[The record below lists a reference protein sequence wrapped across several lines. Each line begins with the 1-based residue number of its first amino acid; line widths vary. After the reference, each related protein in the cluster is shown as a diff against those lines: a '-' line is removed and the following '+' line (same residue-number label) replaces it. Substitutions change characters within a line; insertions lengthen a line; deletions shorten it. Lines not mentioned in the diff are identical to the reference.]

1 MMYNLLGALVF
12 LVIGL
17 VDIMFIQ
24 RMVYPQMRRRHEEA
38 KVTGTQG
45 RDPAL
50 FMNGIR
56 FFSLVLLPVVGF
68 MLGDTFEAMFG

>member
-1 MMYNLLGALVF
+1 MTYNLFGALVF

-17 VDIMFIQ
+17 IDIMFIQ
-24 RMVYPQMRRRHEEA
+24 RMVYPQMRRRYEEA
-38 KVTGTQG
+38 KVTGSQG

-56 FFSLVLLPVVGF
+56 FFSLILLPVVGF
-68 MLGDTFEAMFG
+68 MLGDSFEAMFG

>member
-1 MMYNLLGALVF
+1 MIYNLFGALVF

-17 VDIMFIQ
+17 IDVMFMQ
-24 RMVYPQMRRRHEEA
+24 RMVYPPMRRRHEEA
-38 KVTGTQG
+38 KVTGSQG

-68 MLGDTFEAMFG
+68 MMGDTFEAMFG

>member
-1 MMYNLLGALVF
+1 MMYNLFGALVF

-38 KVTGTQG
+38 KVTGAQG

-50 FMNGIR
+50 FMHGIR

-68 MLGDTFEAMFG
+68 MMGDTFEAMFG

>member
-1 MMYNLLGALVF
+1 MIYNLFGALVF

-17 VDIMFIQ
+17 IDIMFVQ
-24 RMVYPQMRRRHEEA
+24 RMVYPQMRQRYEEA
-38 KVTGTQG
+38 KVTGSQG

-56 FFSLVLLPVVGF
+56 FFSLIVLPVLGF
-68 MLGDTFEAMFG
+68 MMGDRFEAMFG

>member
-1 MMYNLLGALVF
+1 MTYNLLGALVF

-24 RMVYPQMRRRHEEA
+24 RMVYPQMRKRHEEA

-68 MLGDTFEAMFG
+68 MLGDSFEAMFG

>member
-1 MMYNLLGALVF
+1 MIYNVFGALVF

-17 VDIMFIQ
+17 IDIMFIQ
-24 RMVYPQMRRRHEEA
+24 RMVYPPMRRRYEEA
-38 KVTGTQG
+38 KVTGSQG

-56 FFSLVLLPVVGF
+56 FFSLIVLPVVGF

>member
-1 MMYNLLGALVF
+1 MMYNLFGALVF

-17 VDIMFIQ
+17 IDIMFIQ
-24 RMVYPQMRRRHEEA
+24 RMVYPQMRRRYEEA

-56 FFSLVLLPVVGF
+56 FFSLILLPVVGF

>member
-1 MMYNLLGALVF
+1 MMYNLFGALVF

-24 RMVYPQMRRRHEEA
+24 RMVYPQMRKRYEEA
-38 KVTGTQG
+38 KVTGSQG
-45 RDPAL
+45 RDPGL

-68 MLGDTFEAMFG
+68 MLGDSFEAMFG

>member
-1 MMYNLLGALVF
+1 MMYNLFGALVF
-12 LVIGL
+12 LVIGIID
-17 VDIMFIQ
+17 VMFMQ
-24 RMVYPQMRRRHEEA
+24 RMVYPQMRRRHEAA

-45 RDPAL
+45 WDPAL

-68 MLGDTFEAMFG
+68 MLGGTFEAMFG

>member
-1 MMYNLLGALVF
+1 MMYNLFGALVF

-24 RMVYPQMRRRHEEA
+24 RMVYPQMRRRCEEA
-38 KVTGTQG
+38 KVTGSQG

-50 FMNGIR
+50 FMNCIR

-68 MLGDTFEAMFG
+68 LLGDTFEAMFG

>member
-1 MMYNLLGALVF
+1 MMYNLFGALVF

-24 RMVYPQMRRRHEEA
+24 RMVYPQMRRRFEEA

-56 FFSLVLLPVVGF
+56 FFSLILLPVVGF

>member
-1 MMYNLLGALVF
+1 MMYNLFGALVF

-17 VDIMFIQ
+17 VDVMIIQ
-24 RMVYPQMRRRHEEA
+24 RMVYPQMRRRYEEA

>member
-1 MMYNLLGALVF
+1 MMYNLFGALVF

-24 RMVYPQMRRRHEEA
+24 RMVYPQKRRRYEEA
-38 KVTGTQG
+38 KVTGSQG

-68 MLGDTFEAMFG
+68 MMGDTFEAMFG

>member
-1 MMYNLLGALVF
+1 MIYNLFGALVF

-17 VDIMFIQ
+17 IDIMFMQ
-24 RMVYPQMRRRHEEA
+24 RMVYPPMRRRYEEA
-38 KVTGTQG
+38 KVTGSQG

-68 MLGDTFEAMFG
+68 MMGDTFEAMFG

>member
-1 MMYNLLGALVF
+1 MIYNVFGALVF

-17 VDIMFIQ
+17 IDIMFIQ
-24 RMVYPQMRRRHEEA
+24 RMVYPQMRQRYEEA
-38 KVTGTQG
+38 KVTGSQG

-56 FFSLVLLPVVGF
+56 FFSLIVLPVLGF
-68 MLGDTFEAMFG
+68 MMGDSFEAMFG

>member
-1 MMYNLLGALVF
+1 MTYNLFGALVF

-17 VDIMFIQ
+17 IDIMFIQ
-24 RMVYPQMRRRHEEA
+24 RMVYPQMRRRYEEA

-56 FFSLVLLPVVGF
+56 FFSLIVLPVVGF

>member
-1 MMYNLLGALVF
+1 MIYNVFGALVF
-12 LVIGL
+12 LVIGFI
-17 VDIMFIQ
+17 DIMFIQ
-24 RMVYPQMRRRHEEA
+24 RMVYPQMRRRYEEA
-38 KVTGTQG
+38 KVTGSQG

-68 MLGDTFEAMFG
+68 MLGDSFEAMFG

>member
-1 MMYNLLGALVF
+1 MIYNLFGALVF

-17 VDIMFIQ
+17 IDIMFIQ
-24 RMVYPQMRRRHEEA
+24 RMVYPPMRRRYEEA
-38 KVTGTQG
+38 KVTGSQG

-56 FFSLVLLPVVGF
+56 FFSLIVLPVVGF

>member
-1 MMYNLLGALVF
+1 MMYNLFGALVF

-17 VDIMFIQ
+17 IDIMFIQ
-24 RMVYPQMRRRHEEA
+24 RMVYPQMRRRYEEA
-38 KVTGTQG
+38 KVTGSQG

-56 FFSLVLLPVVGF
+56 FFSLILLPVVGF
-68 MLGDTFEAMFG
+68 MLGDSFEAMFG

>member
-1 MMYNLLGALVF
+1 MTYNLFGALVF

-17 VDIMFIQ
+17 IDIMFIQ
-24 RMVYPQMRRRHEEA
+24 RMVYPQMRKRHEEA
-38 KVTGTQG
+38 KVTGSQG

-56 FFSLVLLPVVGF
+56 FFSLVLLPVLGF

>member
-1 MMYNLLGALVF
+1 MMYNLLGALAF

-17 VDIMFIQ
+17 IDIMFIQ
-24 RMVYPQMRRRHEEA
+24 RMVYPQMRQRYEEA
-38 KVTGTQG
+38 KVTGSQG

-50 FMNGIR
+50 FMNAIR
-56 FFSLVLLPVVGF
+56 FFSLIVLPVLGF

>member
-1 MMYNLLGALVF
+1 MMYNLFGALVF

-24 RMVYPQMRRRHEEA
+24 RMVYPQMRKRYEEA
-38 KVTGTQG
+38 KVTGSQG

-68 MLGDTFEAMFG
+68 MLGDSFEAMFG

>member
-1 MMYNLLGALVF
+1 MMYNLFGALVF

-17 VDIMFIQ
+17 IDIMFIQ
-24 RMVYPQMRRRHEEA
+24 RMVYPQMRRRYEED
-38 KVTGTQG
+38 KVTGSQG

>member
-1 MMYNLLGALVF
+1 MTYNLFGALVF

-17 VDIMFIQ
+17 IDIMFVQ
-24 RMVYPQMRRRHEEA
+24 RMVYPQMRRRYEEA
-38 KVTGTQG
+38 KVTGSQG

-56 FFSLVLLPVVGF
+56 FFSLVLLPVLGF

>member
-1 MMYNLLGALVF
+1 MMYNLFGALVF

-17 VDIMFIQ
+17 IDIMFIQ
-24 RMVYPQMRRRHEEA
+24 RMVYPQMRKRYEEA
-38 KVTGTQG
+38 KVTGSQG

>member
-1 MMYNLLGALVF
+1 MTYNLFGALVF

-24 RMVYPQMRRRHEEA
+24 RMVYPQMRKHYEEA
-38 KVTGTQG
+38 KVTGSQG

-56 FFSLVLLPVVGF
+56 FFSLIVLPVVGF

>member
-1 MMYNLLGALVF
+1 MMYNLFGALVF

-17 VDIMFIQ
+17 VDIMFMQ
-24 RMVYPQMRRRHEEA
+24 RMVYPQMRKRYEEA
-38 KVTGTQG
+38 KVTGSQG

-50 FMNGIR
+50 FMNVIR

-68 MLGDTFEAMFG
+68 MMGDTFEAMFG

>member
-1 MMYNLLGALVF
+1 MMYNLFGALVF

-24 RMVYPQMRRRHEEA
+24 RMVYPQMRRRYEEA
-38 KVTGTQG
+38 KVTGSQG

-56 FFSLVLLPVVGF
+56 FFSLVLLPVLGF

>member
-1 MMYNLLGALVF
+1 MIYNVFGALVF

-24 RMVYPQMRRRHEEA
+24 RMVYPQMRRRYEEA
-38 KVTGTQG
+38 KVTGSQG

-68 MLGDTFEAMFG
+68 MLGDSFEAMFG

>member
-1 MMYNLLGALVF
+1 MTYNLFGALVF

-17 VDIMFIQ
+17 VDIMFMQ

-38 KVTGTQG
+38 KVTGSQG

-50 FMNGIR
+50 FMNGVR

>member
-17 VDIMFIQ
+17 IDIMFIQ

-56 FFSLVLLPVVGF
+56 FFSLILLPVVGF

>member
-1 MMYNLLGALVF
+1 MTYNLFGALVF
-12 LVIGL
+12 LIIGL
-17 VDIMFIQ
+17 IDVMFIQ
-24 RMVYPQMRRRHEEA
+24 RMVYPQMRRRYEEA

-68 MLGDTFEAMFG
+68 MMGDTFEAMFG

>member
-1 MMYNLLGALVF
+1 MMYNLFGALVF

-24 RMVYPQMRRRHEEA
+24 RMVYPQMRRRYEEA
-38 KVTGTQG
+38 KVTGSQG

-68 MLGDTFEAMFG
+68 MMGDTFEAMFG

>member
-1 MMYNLLGALVF
+1 MYSLFGALVF

-17 VDIMFIQ
+17 IDIMFVQ
-24 RMVYPQMRRRHEEA
+24 RMVYPQMRKRYEEA
-38 KVTGTQG
+38 KVTGSQG

>member
-1 MMYNLLGALVF
+1 MIYNLFGALVF

-17 VDIMFIQ
+17 IDIMFIQ
-24 RMVYPQMRRRHEEA
+24 RMVYPQMRQRYEEA
-38 KVTGTQG
+38 KVTGSHG

-56 FFSLVLLPVVGF
+56 FFSLVVLPVLGF
-68 MLGDTFEAMFG
+68 MMGDSFEAMFG

>member
-1 MMYNLLGALVF
+1 MYSLFGALVF
-12 LVIGL
+12 LVVGL
-17 VDIMFIQ
+17 IDIMFVQ
-24 RMVYPQMRRRHEEA
+24 RMVYPQMRKRYEEA
-38 KVTGTQG
+38 KVTGSQG